1 MSAKETKKSVN
12 SMVLKGAWIFNP
24 VLIQTAGICPAVAA
38 STDFISAL
46 YFTVLFTVITF
57 LSCFVACAALKKV
70 PRWVRVAVYMLLG
83 IAVIF
88 PALRLSE
95 VLEIGINARIQVYL
109 PLLAVNSVTAV
120 HCEQYSVKHS
130 IKDSMIDAFAVC
142 LGFGTVLL
150 LTGAIREILAY
161 SSIAAVPL
169 NLPVKLSGM
178 VLPFGCFIILGYLA
192 MFLRWYISKYHP
204 KYLEL
209 TSVKIKETEFGLRK
223 EKDSSS
229 DYPDEFEDA
238 PDEPEE
244 PETVQPEE
252 PVNTEPEEIVFDDMW
267 TPEAEEKRLA
277 EEKQR
282 RIDELLASLEAET
295 QNLGK
300 KNSEEE

>member
-1 MSAKETKKSVN
+1 MSAKDNKKSLH

-46 YFTVLFTVITF
+46 YFTVLFTFITF
-57 LSCFVACAALKKV
+57 LTCFAACAALKKV
-70 PRWVRVAVYMLLG
+70 PRWVRVAVYMILG

-95 VLEIGINARIQVYL
+95 VLGLGINARIQVYL

-130 IKDSMIDAFAVC
+130 VKESMIDAFAVC
-142 LGFGTVLL
+142 LGFGAVLL

-223 EKDSSS
+223 GQDDSS
-229 DYPDEFEDA
+229 DYGDEFEDEA
-238 PDEPEE
+238 DEPAA
-244 PETVQPEE
+244 PSAPQPEE

-267 TPEAEEKRLA
+267 SPEAEERRMA
-277 EEKQR
+277 EEAQR
-282 RIDELLASLEAET
+282 RVDELLASLEAEA
-295 QNLGK
+295 QNLGNK
-300 KNSEEE
+300 DSEQK

>member
-1 MSAKETKKSVN
+1 
-12 SMVLKGAWIFNP
+12 MVLKGAWIFNP

-229 DYPDEFEDA
+229 DYSDEFEDA

>member
-1 MSAKETKKSVN
+1 MSTKDTKKSVN

-57 LSCFVACAALKKV
+57 LTCFIACAALKNV
-70 PRWVRVAVYMLLG
+70 PRWVRVALYMILG
-83 IAVIF
+83 VAVIF

-95 VLEIGINARIQVYL
+95 VLGLGINARIQVYL

-120 HCEQYSVKHS
+120 HCEQYSVKHTV
-130 IKDSMIDAFAVC
+130 KESMIDALAVC

-150 LTGAIREILAY
+150 FTGAIREILAY

-223 EKDSSS
+223 EKEDSADYEDES
-229 DYPDEFEDA
+229 DDV
-238 PDEPEE
+238 PDEP
-244 PETVQPEE
+244 VSSQQEE
-252 PVNTEPEEIVFDDMW
+252 PVNTEPEEVVFDDMW

-300 KNSEEE
+300 KNNEQE

>member
-229 DYPDEFEDA
+229 DYSDEFEDA

>member
-1 MSAKETKKSVN
+1 ML
-12 SMVLKGAWIFNP
+12 LKGAWIFNP

-70 PRWVRVAVYMLLG
+70 PRWARVAVYMLLG
-83 IAVIF
+83 VAVIF

-95 VLEIGINARIQVYL
+95 ALETGINARIQVYL

-150 LTGAIREILAY
+150 FTGAIREILAY

-178 VLPFGCFIILGYLA
+178 VPPFGCFIILGYLA

-204 KYLEL
+204 GYLEL

-229 DYPDEFEDA
+229 DYADEFEDA

-282 RIDELLASLEAET
+282 RIDELLASLEAEA

>member
-1 MSAKETKKSVN
+1 MSEKKNRKSVKG
-12 SMVLKGAWIFNP
+12 MVLKGAWIFNP

-46 YFTVLFTVITF
+46 YFTVLFTAITF
-57 LSCFVACAALKKV
+57 LTCFVACSALKKV
-70 PRWVRVAVYMLLG
+70 PRWVRVAVYMILG

-95 VLEIGINARIQVYL
+95 VLGVGINARIQVYL

-120 HCEQYSVKHS
+120 HCEQYSVKHTV
-130 IKDSMIDAFAVC
+130 KESMIDAFAVC
-142 LGFGTVLL
+142 LGFGAVLL

-209 TSVKIKETEFGLRK
+209 TSIKIKETELSLRK
-223 EKDSSS
+223 EKEDSS
-229 DYPDEFEDA
+229 DYENENGDV
-238 PDEPEE
+238 PDEP
-244 PETVQPEE
+244 VSFKQEE
-252 PVNTEPEEIVFDDMW
+252 PVNTEPEEVVFDDMW
-267 TPEAEEKRLA
+267 TPEAEEKRLS

-282 RIDELLASLEAET
+282 KIDELLASLEQET

-300 KNSEEE
+300 QNNEQ

>member
-1 MSAKETKKSVN
+1 
-12 SMVLKGAWIFNP
+12 MVLKGAWIFNP

-223 EKDSSS
+223 EKDSFS